1 MGGEGNRKE
10 GSAATYKIVSIKQH
24 MLRKYGCLAIVINI
38 QCAFTVVCY
47 LMVVDLSLPRG
58 IPSFKYYLAH
68 AEVVKS
74 CELFSV
80 CDFVCMCIVGI

>member
-1 MGGEGNRKE
+1 MGGEGNRKEGEAAVE

-38 QCAFTVVCY
+38 QCAFTFIVCY
-47 LMVVDLSLPRG
+47 LMVVDLSLLRG

-74 CELFSV
+74 CELL
-80 CDFVCMCIVGI
+80 

>member
-10 GSAATYKIVSIKQH
+10 GEAAVEGSAATYTIVSIKQH

-58 IPSFKYYLAH
+58 IPVESEFCTCQIH
-68 AEVVKS
+68 V
-74 CELFSV
+74 
-80 CDFVCMCIVGI
+80 